1 MIGHAGMRGHASDG
15 RRVVGRVGPVA
26 QGLRPCTS
34 RWGGAGRGHG
44 VAWGALAAMAFCD
57 LGTWG
62 NTWRE
67 RIAIVHDRMHDSF
80 TAEASERSQLPAA
93 VVTREC
99 VNLAS
104 GEWRAAYATPTAG
117 TRQGLWRGRFA
128 LWICEIVTT

>member
-104 GEWRAAYATPTAG
+104 GEWRAAHATPTAG

-128 LWICEIVTT
+128 LWIYKLLL